1 LSTSAAVQRATQDIY
16 VWSFPGCPLRVHF
29 SIPLIERLVAEL
41 NPAAEGVETG
51 GFLIGKSEGAITQVV
66 DFHPVP
72 CDSPGSEYTPSTP
85 ATLSRFEE
93 SLAQT
98 GSMAVG
104 YYRIQ
109 KRGINQLTDDDLA
122 VIIRYFTGPGN
133 IHLVM
138 GPTHEGPLMA
148 GVFFREQEVIYPVS
162 FLEFA
167 CDPESLRQSRSSTE
181 PILRFHLDEAEE
193 VPPPP
198 EPARPEPVQPA
209 PLKGRFPRS
218 RVLRIGGWIAL
229 GAIVASVVGFLWGR
243 SDLTISKARLALA
256 QWAPGW
262 VQQDPIAESLRLR
275 ADISQIRQN
284 LDAQLAEN
292 ETMKARIRD
301 LDEKLAQL
309 SGARRV
315 AAAAA
320 AKQPP
325 AATLASPS
333 QPPDPPKTSTAS
345 PPPGQGLP
353 ARESAALNRLPAPA
367 ATVRPVAG
375 ASSGRLIW
383 TGYLAPGATMT
394 IEGRRASAGS
404 LNGALPQAPLRVL
417 IYPAEFSSGGL
428 SAYSSQPRHVAS
440 NAVEQRSAETGW
452 LSVRYVYSLERARAL
467 TVIETPGAANGYKL
481 TLQSG
486 DKPASV
492 AVIDWQ
498 LVQ

>member
-1 LSTSAAVQRATQDIY
+1 
-16 VWSFPGCPLRVHF
+16 
-29 SIPLIERLVAEL
+29 
-41 NPAAEGVETG
+41 
-51 GFLIGKSEGAITQVV
+51 
-66 DFHPVP
+66 
-72 CDSPGSEYTPSTP
+72 
-85 ATLSRFEE
+85 
-93 SLAQT
+93 
-98 GSMAVG
+98 
-104 YYRIQ
+104 
-109 KRGINQLTDDDLA
+109 
-122 VIIRYFTGPGN
+122 
-133 IHLVM
+133 
-138 GPTHEGPLMA
+138 MA

-181 PILRFHLDEAEE
+181 PILRFHFDEAEE

-198 EPARPEPVQPA
+198 EPAPPEPVQPA
-209 PLKGRFPRS
+209 PLKRRFPRS

-229 GAIVASVVGFLWGR
+229 GVIVVSVMGFLWGR
-243 SDLTISKARLALA
+243 SDLARLALS
-256 QWAPGW
+256 QWAPGR

-315 AAAAA
+315 AAAA
-320 AKQPP
+320 KQPP

-333 QPPDPPKTSTAS
+333 QTPDPPKPSTA
-345 PPPGQGLP
+345 PPPGQELP
-353 ARESAALNRLPAPA
+353 ARESSALNRLPAPA
-367 ATVRPVAG
+367 ASVRPVAG

-404 LNGALPQAPLRVL
+404 LNGALPQAPLRVM

-467 TVIETPGAANGYKL
+467 TVIETPVAANGYKL